1 MASPST
7 KIRDLIDAH
16 MSAEPTTMALMVAL
30 VNHHGGGGVEWGSK
44 ANSQSRHEDG
54 EVRSE
59 PELLKAL
66 SGPIRKLLQEMEI
79 DPKVSN
85 PCMVAFRVKE
95 GIAVSLLVVSPGD
108 VEKGQWASYQS
119 CTEKEWFDIA
129 NGPKPERYPYA
140 KMPHPTG
147 TVVEIL
153 ADGSLSEPSRTVPPT
168 GEWFY
173 CPIEWSAIAGLPS
186 DVLVPDPLPNDAEER
201 EKRDSGLRSDGKDVD
216 PFISDVLTAIQMQP
230 PGIRDIRRIGV
241 PNGFRDKRGN
251 VIE

>member
-1 MASPST
+1 MTKASA
-7 KIRDLIDAH
+7 KIRSILDGLA
-16 MSAEPTTMALMVAL
+16 SAEPGMSSFMAAL
-30 VNHHGGGGVEWGSK
+30 PNHHGGGGLEWGTK
-44 ANSQSRHEDG
+44 AAAHGRHDDG

-59 PELLKAL
+59 REVLKAL
-66 SGPIRKLLQEMEI
+66 TAPMRALLKDLGI

-85 PCMVAFRVKE
+85 PCLVAFRGENGLSVT
-95 GIAVSLLVVSPGD
+95 LLVVSPGD
-108 VEKGQWASYQS
+108 VGKDQWASYQS

-140 KMPHPTG
+140 KMPQPIG

-153 ADGSLSEPSRTVPPT
+153 ADGSLGEPSRTLPPT
-168 GEWFY
+168 GEWFF

-186 DVLVPDPLPNDAEER
+186 DMLVPDPLPDDAEER
-201 EKRDSGLRSDGKDVD
+201 EKRDSALRADGKDVD
-216 PFISDVLTAIQMQP
+216 PFVSDVMTAIQMQP
-230 PGIRDIRRIGV
+230 PGIRDIRRMGV